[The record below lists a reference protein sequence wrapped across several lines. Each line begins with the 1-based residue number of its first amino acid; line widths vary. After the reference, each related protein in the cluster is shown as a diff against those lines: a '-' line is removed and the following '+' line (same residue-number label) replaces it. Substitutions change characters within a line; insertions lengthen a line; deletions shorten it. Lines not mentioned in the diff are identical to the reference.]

1 MQENLVLQIR
11 VNKTM
16 WIDVAYDEKEKLEK
30 FASSFM
36 DVVWRIVKEVVV
48 LN

>member
-16 WIDVAYDEKEKLEK
+16 WIDVAYDKKEKLEI
-30 FASSFM
+30 FASSFI
-36 DVVWRIVKEVVV
+36 DIVWRIVKEVVV
-48 LN
+48 SN